1 MLVYENKNCMVTKI
15 LIQGVKR
22 YFVSIKSEN
31 GGGYM
36 YVFRDKKLAVAACD
50 KLSEKIV

>member
-22 YFVSIKSEN
+22 YFVSIKRD
-31 GGGYM
+31 GGYM

-50 KLSEKIV
+50 KLSEEIA